1 VNSRLKKH
9 FKKTMVSGLFAS
21 MSCMYG
27 VAGAVTEVEPNDVQS
42 DAQVLLVP
50 ANGLSVSALMGI
62 GAPTTTDLDI
72 YAFDAKAGDVP
83 TIMVV
88 SDGSWDPL
96 LVLYDSLGNILDM
109 NDDAYPMNPSSVSPL
124 DSRIDMHRIS
134 SDGTYYA
141 VVTPMPRFLQNSFT
155 PVFPDPGAGG
165 AYTLMAQG
173 VTAATTPVPVPPVV
187 IPEEPEVIAEEPEVI
202 EEDPEVIAE
211 EPEVVEEEPEVIAE
225 EPDVIEEEP
234 EVIAEVPEPVVTGD
248 GAFIAT
254 IQVKDW
260 HGKVAQNGKKSKG
273 KKGKGK
279 KGKKGKKRGIPVAII
294 SAPGFDAMDINRDSL
309 TFGATGDE
317 RSLMSCRKKGKDVKV
332 DKVKDGNKDLVCY
345 FKADATGFQE
355 NDVQGILRGTWVDE
369 DGVTQKFEGSAALS
383 VLIVTN
389 KKGESWHVRHGV
401 NPRGKRY
408 KEHKRGKKTG
418 HHKHGKHNKHS
429 RANY

>member
-1 VNSRLKKH
+1 MNSRLKKH
-9 FKKTMVSGLFAS
+9 FKKTVVSGLFAS

-50 ANGLSVSALMGI
+50 ADGLSVSALMGT

-96 LVLYDSLGNILDM
+96 LVLYDSTGTILDM
-109 NDDAYPMNPSSVSPL
+109 NDDAYPMNPDSVSPL

-141 VVTPMPRFLQNSFT
+141 VVTPMPRFLGTSFM
-155 PVFPDPGAGG
+155 PVFPDPGDGG
-165 AYTLMAQG
+165 SYTLLAQG
-173 VTAATTPVPVPPVV
+173 VTATTVPVPPVAT
-187 IPEEPEVIAEEPEVI
+187 EEPEVVVENEPEVVV
-202 EEDPEVIAE
+202 EDEPEV
-211 EPEVVEEEPEVIAE
+211 VVEEEPEAT
-225 EPDVIEEEP
+225 PEEP
-234 EVIAEVPEPVVTGD
+234 EVVTTTGD

-273 KKGKGK
+273 KKGK
-279 KGKKGKKRGIPVAII
+279 KRGIPVAIM
-294 SAPGFDAMDINRDSL
+294 SAPGFDAMKINKNSL
-309 TFGATGDE
+309 TFGATGNE
-317 RSLMSCRKKGKDVKV
+317 SSLMSCRKKGKDVKV
-332 DKVKDGNKDLVCY
+332 DKVKDGRKDMVCY
-345 FKADATGFQE
+345 FKPDATGLQE
-355 NDVQGILRGTWVDE
+355 NDVQGILKGTWVNE

-401 NPRGKRY
+401 NPRGKKY

-418 HHKHGKHNKHS
+418 HNKHS
-429 RANY
+429 KSDY